1 MALNPFFLNG
11 STTEQGLLQDLI
23 NEQLR
28 MYGVEVYYMPR
39 QYITTDINEVIQS
52 EFNNAYPLEAYVNT
66 YDGFG
71 GQQTLLTKFGIEEKD
86 DLTLTISRERFE
98 NYITPLIE
106 NLSDVELSTR
116 PKEGDLIYFPLGE
129 RLFEIKYVEH
139 EQPFYQLKKNYVY
152 ELRCELFR
160 YEDEVIDTGVDTIDE
175 EIEQIGYIQTLTLIG
190 SGRTATATAGIC
202 TTGAVNRIY
211 ISNMGGSYENQ
222 PLIGFSSAPAG
233 GTTAVGVASITNVY
247 TNCNGEYGGKIE
259 AINLSNAGCGYTEP
273 PWITIQGGGGTG
285 AAATA
290 GIADGVVQVV
300 TITDGGAGYSTN
312 PVVTISTPQSDNP
325 SLDSGSITMDS
336 TEFTMDN
343 QEEANE
349 QTAVLWS
356 QINSAGVVT
365 AIYISNGGIGY
376 QDAPTIT
383 IAGPTGFGTG
393 IGEGSFIFNEVV
405 TGGTSGTTARVKQ
418 WTLATY
424 ELEVSIVDGD
434 FIPGEVITGND
445 SGAKYVLSVQNKDD
459 LVTPFADND
468 NIEARA
474 DLILDFSETN
484 PFGMP

>member
-106 NLSDVELSTR
+106 NLSNVELSTR

-175 EIEQIGYIQTLTLIG
+175 EIEQIGYIQKINIAEGLEKIKIQSQNPYHEVFSEVEKVAYQLIKK
-190 SGRTATATAGIC
+190 
-202 TTGAVNRIY
+202 
-211 ISNMGGSYENQ
+211 
-222 PLIGFSSAPAG
+222 L
-233 GTTAVGVASITNVY
+233 
-247 TNCNGEYGGKIE
+247 
-259 AINLSNAGCGYTEP
+259 NL
-273 PWITIQGGGGTG
+273 
-285 AAATA
+285 
-290 GIADGVVQVV
+290 
-300 TITDGGAGYSTN
+300 
-312 PVVTISTPQSDNP
+312 
-325 SLDSGSITMDS
+325 
-336 TEFTMDN
+336 
-343 QEEANE
+343 
-349 QTAVLWS
+349 
-356 QINSAGVVT
+356 NSA
-365 AIYISNGGIGY
+365 
-376 QDAPTIT
+376 
-383 IAGPTGFGTG
+383 
-393 IGEGSFIFNEVV
+393 
-405 TGGTSGTTARVKQ
+405 K
-418 WTLATY
+418 
-424 ELEVSIVDGD
+424 
-434 FIPGEVITGND
+434 
-445 SGAKYVLSVQNKDD
+445 
-459 LVTPFADND
+459 
-468 NIEARA
+468 
-474 DLILDFSETN
+474 
-484 PFGMP
+484 